1 MNARPIASRVFWAAV
16 ALALV
21 AWPALA
27 QAPEAQPPMNDFNQA
42 FYRCEGGGAFMMSY
56 DSDQPTS
63 AEMATNGEVQHHK
76 LKRAPSASGV
86 QFSGGG
92 VKFWTDGKSTIVEG
106 TKSPFK
112 NCKTKVG

>member
-56 DSDQPTS
+56 DSDQPTT
-63 AEMATNGEVQHHK
+63 AEMAANDDNKHHA
-76 LKRAPSASGV
+76 LKRTPSPSGV
-86 QFSGGG
+86 QFTGGG
-92 VKFWTDGKSTIVEG
+92 VKFWTDHKTVIVEG
-106 TKSPFK
+106 TKTAFK
-112 NCKTKVG
+112 NCKTKPG